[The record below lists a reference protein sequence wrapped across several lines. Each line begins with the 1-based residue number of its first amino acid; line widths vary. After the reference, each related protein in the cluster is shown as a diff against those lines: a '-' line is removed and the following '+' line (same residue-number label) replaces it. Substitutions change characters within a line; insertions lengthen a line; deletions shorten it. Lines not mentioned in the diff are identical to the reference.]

1 MNRILLLSVGA
12 LLVAAAAAQTAALR
26 KGVSVQMPVTTNAV
40 AVPDADL
47 ANSLV

>member
-26 KGVSVQMPVTTNAV
+26 KGVSVQMPVTTMRWRCRMRTWQT
-40 AVPDADL
+40 P
-47 ANSLV
+47 